1 MLGSVVSDADP
12 GTARTK
18 ETNMARAY
26 EADEK
31 IQAYYYAHPDDTP
44 TIHELMDACNISSS
58 SVVAAAQERLARRQV
73 LAMYV
78 AGRTARRYRLA
89 TKSERNTNTA
99 LHENKRLRDII
110 TRAAS
115 YLPGNPDQA
124 ERILSE
130 IR

>member
-44 TIHELMDACNISSS
+44 TIRELMDACNISSS

-78 AGRTARRYRLA
+78 AGRTARRYR
-89 TKSERNTNTA
+89 
-99 LHENKRLRDII
+99 I

-124 ERILSE
+124 ERVLSE